1 MPTFPKSHEVLSF
14 YEMIYPSIIGF
25 QHREVLAK
33 SSPKSTKLMR
43 LLVDTEKYRKDVSLA
58 NERSQEIQSKIR
70 VLEEQRESLR
80 SEESALSSQISE
92 VTKQVEQ
99 RKVQR
104 KIEEIGA
111 RVSHL
116 REKRDAIVSEH
127 NVRII
132 EVMMA
137 KISHLQNLKKELQ
150 KKLTVKRYRE
160 YLKMKQGPKR
170 KHQDAVADL
179 RTQIPA
185 LQFEL
190 NQAKSE
196 MAGLS
201 LENFHLKND
210 LELTLQKHHSLRS
223 QLGLPPLPNSD

>member
-1 MPTFPKSHEVLSF
+1 
-14 YEMIYPSIIGF
+14 
-25 QHREVLAK
+25 
-33 SSPKSTKLMR
+33 MR

-116 REKRDAIVSEH
+116 KEKRDAIVSEH

-160 YLKMKQGPKR
+160 YLKMKQQGPKR

-196 MAGLS
+196 IAGLS